1 MSWRAQF
8 FAAAAAAA
16 VAAACIAPAVAQTYR
31 VDDSASQVLGGTLR
45 LKPQPPVG
53 RGQLDSNVAGEIAV
67 AVRLDVSPWKGHQ
80 ARIYLTV
87 PMRPG
92 AAITTRWSTQGRLL
106 PGELRSG
113 ERTLIYAGPIQ
124 TDTLEDTLR
133 LAIQADGRKLRRDE
147 QLAFAFEIDL
157 GTP

>member
-1 MSWRAQF
+1 MSLRASF
-8 FAAAAAAA
+8 FAAIAALA
-16 VAAACIAPAVAQTYR
+16 VVAACIAPATAQTYR

-45 LKPQPPVG
+45 LKPQPPSG
-53 RGQLDSNVAGEIAV
+53 RSQLDSNVAGEIAV
-67 AVRLDVSPWKGHQ
+67 AVRLDVSPWKGRQ

-87 PMRPG
+87 PTRPG

-106 PGELRSG
+106 PGVLRSG
-113 ERTLIYAGPIQ
+113 ERTLVYTGPIQ
-124 TDTLEDTLR
+124 TDMIEDTLR

>member
-1 MSWRAQF
+1 MSLRTAF
-8 FAAAAAAA
+8 LAAAAAFVF
-16 VAAACIAPAVAQTYR
+16 VATSVAPAMAQTYR

-45 LKPQPPVG
+45 LKPQPPAG

-80 ARIYLTV
+80 ARIYLTA

-113 ERTLIYAGPIQ
+113 ERTLVYAGPIQ
-124 TDTLEDTLR
+124 TDTLEDTMR

>member
-1 MSWRAQF
+1 MSMRAPF
-8 FAAAAAAA
+8 FAAIAA
-16 VAAACIAPAVAQTYR
+16 VAIVSACIAPARAQTYR

-45 LKPQPPVG
+45 LKPQSPAG
-53 RGQLDSNVAGEIAV
+53 RGPLDSNVTGEIAV
-67 AVRLDVSPWKGHQ
+67 AVHLDVSPWKGHQ
-80 ARIYLTV
+80 ARIYLTI
-87 PMRPG
+87 PTRPG

-106 PGELRSG
+106 AGELRSG
-113 ERTLIYAGPIQ
+113 ERTLVYAGPIQ
-124 TDTLEDTLR
+124 TDAIEDTLR

>member
-1 MSWRAQF
+1 
-8 FAAAAAAA
+8 
-16 VAAACIAPAVAQTYR
+16 
-31 VDDSASQVLGGTLR
+31 
-45 LKPQPPVG
+45 
-53 RGQLDSNVAGEIAV
+53 
-67 AVRLDVSPWKGHQ
+67 
-80 ARIYLTV
+80 
-87 PMRPG
+87 
-92 AAITTRWSTQGRLL
+92 L

>member
-1 MSWRAQF
+1 MSLRASF
-8 FAAAAAAA
+8 FAAIAALA
-16 VAAACIAPAVAQTYR
+16 VIAACIAPATAQTYR

-45 LKPQPPVG
+45 LKPQPPSG
-53 RGQLDSNVAGEIAV
+53 RSQLDSNVAGEIAV
-67 AVRLDVSPWKGHQ
+67 AVRLDVSPWKGRL

-87 PMRPG
+87 PARPG
-92 AAITTRWSTQGRLL
+92 AAITARWSTQGRLL
-106 PGELRSG
+106 PGVLGSG
-113 ERTLIYAGPIQ
+113 ERTLVYTGPIQ
-124 TDTLEDTLR
+124 TEMIEDTLR

>member
-1 MSWRAQF
+1 MSMRSSF
-8 FAAAAAAA
+8 FAAVVTAAL
-16 VAAACIAPAVAQTYR
+16 AACVVPAMAQTYR
-31 VDDSASQVLGGTLR
+31 VADSASQVLGGTLR
-45 LKPQPPVG
+45 LPPQPSSG

-67 AVRLDVSPWKGHQ
+67 AVRLDVSPWKGRQ
-80 ARIYLTV
+80 ARIYLTA

-92 AAITTRWSTQGRLL
+92 AAVSTRWTSQGHLL

-113 ERTLIYAGPIQ
+113 ERTLVYAGPIQ
-124 TDTLEDTLR
+124 NDTIEDTLR

>member
-1 MSWRAQF
+1 MSLRTAF
-8 FAAAAAAA
+8 FAAIAAFAF
-16 VAAACIAPAVAQTYR
+16 IATGMAPVMAQTYQ

-45 LKPQPPVG
+45 LKSQPPGG

-67 AVRLDVSPWKGHQ
+67 AVRLDVSPWKGRQ

-87 PMRPG
+87 PTRPG

-113 ERTLIYAGPIQ
+113 ERTLVYAGPIQ